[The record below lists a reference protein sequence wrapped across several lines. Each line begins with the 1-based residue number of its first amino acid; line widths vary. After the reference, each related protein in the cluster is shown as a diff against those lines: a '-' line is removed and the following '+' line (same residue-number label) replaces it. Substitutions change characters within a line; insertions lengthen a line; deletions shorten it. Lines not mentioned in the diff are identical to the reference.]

1 MTEQPKPPM
10 TIPTD
15 LPRRDEARW
24 QSVLGRD
31 PATDG
36 AFVYAVRTTGVFCR
50 PSCPSRRPNRA
61 NVAFYDLPEA
71 AEAAGFRPCRR
82 CRPEAVPSPD
92 PALQAVRK
100 ACRLIERRE
109 EGVPTLASL
118 GRAVGLSPWHL
129 QRLFKRHLGISP
141 RDYADARRLG
151 RTRKALKTEA
161 NVGHAVYAAG
171 FGSSSRL
178 YERAASQLG
187 MTPATYRKGGAGAE
201 IFYATADSAL
211 GRLLVA
217 ATAAG
222 VCFVALGDGDRTLVR
237 DLKTEFPAA
246 ALAEDAKRLKP
257 WLDAT
262 LRHLSGRAPAL
273 DLPLDVRATAFQW
286 RVWQALRAIPAGETR
301 SYRAIA
307 EALGQPRAARA
318 VGRACATNP
327 VAIAIPCHR
336 AVREDGGPGGYRWG
350 LPRKEALIDGERRR
364 KAP

>member
-1 MTEQPKPPM
+1 M
-10 TIPTD
+10 IPTV
-15 LPRRDEARW
+15 LPRSDEARW
-24 QSVLGRD
+24 QAVLDRD
-31 PATDG
+31 TACDG
-36 AFVYAVRTTGVFCR
+36 AFVYAVRSTGVFCR
-50 PSCPSRRPNRA
+50 PSCPSRRPKRA

-71 AEAAGFRPCRR
+71 AAASGFRPCRR
-82 CRPEAVPSPD
+82 CRPETAHSAD
-92 PALQAVRK
+92 PALRAVRK
-100 ACRLIERRE
+100 ACRLIERQD
-109 EGVPTLASL
+109 EGVPTLAAL
-118 GRAVGLSPWHL
+118 GKAVGLSPWHL

-151 RTRKALKTEA
+151 RTRQALKNEA

-171 FGSSSRL
+171 YGSSSRL
-178 YERAASQLG
+178 YERAADQLG

-201 IFYATADSAL
+201 IFYATADSVL

-217 ATAAG
+217 ATEAG
-222 VCFVALGDGDRTLVR
+222 VCFVAFGDSDRTLAR
-237 DLKTEFPAA
+237 TLEAEFPAA
-246 ALAEDAKRLKP
+246 TITEDVKRLKP

-262 LRHLSGRAPAL
+262 LRHLAGREPAL

-307 EALGQPRAARA
+307 EALGEPKAARA

-336 AVREDGGPGGYRWG
+336 AVREDGGLGGYRWG
-350 LPRKEALIDGERRR
+350 LKRKDALLEQERER
-364 KAP
+364 KAS